1 MAANN
6 KSTDEVSIYYGVQ
19 QSEIIRVA
27 LTGIA
32 AGILIP
38 LVGWAISHW
47 VIDPVFC
54 QGDSQ
59 AALCQNSS
67 MIGYYVASVIVA
79 IALGIM
85 LTSWGI
91 FRAIMIVIGAT
102 VALWGLQKYIGP
114 LSAHSWLEYGLA
126 SAVAFGAAYVLFYWL
141 MRLKNFVLGLVLA
154 LVAIVVA
161 RWVLLA

>member
-1 MAANN
+1 MAVN
-6 KSTDEVSIYYGVQ
+6 KTDDEITIYYGVQ

-32 AGILIP
+32 AGVLIP
-38 LVGWAISHW
+38 LIGWAISNW

-54 QGDSQ
+54 QGGSQ
-59 AALCQNSS
+59 AAICQNSS
-67 MIGYYVASVIVA
+67 MVGYYVASVIVA
-79 IALGIM
+79 LALGVL

-102 VALWGLQKYIGP
+102 VALWGLQKYLGP
-114 LSAHSWLEYGLA
+114 LSENSWLEYGLA
-126 SAVAFGAAYVLFYWL
+126 SAVAYGAAYVLFYWL
-141 MRLKNFVLGLVLA
+141 MRLKNFVFSLLLA
-154 LVAIVVA
+154 LAAVVIA